1 MYVKSISMKNYT
13 AVLPILSA
21 AHSVS
26 LLPREMGILLLEN
39 DATGAAFV
47 DVRSPELLLN
57 Q

>member
-1 MYVKSISMKNYT
+1 MKNYT